1 MDYRIDPKTFRA
13 WLIGA
18 RSPEVKKGRITARTI
33 MGQTLIFYRD
43 ATGRAVALDSL
54 CPHKGV
60 SLADAK
66 MRGDEV
72 ECPYHGWRFDTD
84 GKLTRVPSASASESL
99 PCAKLQRF
107 PIVEQD
113 GWVWVYWGDASE
125 HERGSPPRFPMQED
139 IGWFESVREVKAPP
153 HFILENS
160 FDCVHANFVHAGLAR
175 NQPTQDVTAHME
187 ETSTGVR
194 ITTRELGNTA
204 SSALTRLVP
213 WVSSDLHHTDEL
225 VLPFTAHVNYFFG
238 PIHHQTILTCVPID
252 EETTRVYT
260 RSGVKAGLWTPLVT
274 GFFRV
279 ITPFVIPQDAKV
291 LENQARTVKQYNAR
305 YGHPQQSDV
314 PGFWAMRAYRD
325 FLEGKPARSELR
337 TGDAVYKL

>member
-18 RSPEVKKGRITARTI
+18 RSHEVRTGRITSRQI

-43 ATGRAVALDSL
+43 QAGRPVVLDAL

-60 SLADAK
+60 SLAEGRL
-66 MRGDEV
+66 RGDEV
-72 ECPYHGWRFDTD
+72 ECPYHGWRFDPD
-84 GKLTRVPSASASESL
+84 GALTTVPSAVPGEAL

-107 PIVEQD
+107 PVLEQD
-113 GWVWVYWGDASE
+113 GWVWLFWGQASE
-125 HERGSPPRFPMQED
+125 SERGLPPRYPMHED
-139 IGWFESVREVKAPP
+139 NGWFESVRVVKAPP

-175 NQPTQDVTAHME
+175 NEPNQNVTAKME
-187 ETSTGVR
+187 ETPTGVR
-194 ITTRELGNTA
+194 ITTTETREGN

-213 WVSSDLHHTDEL
+213 WLQSDLHHTDEL
-225 VLPFTAHVNYFFG
+225 ILPFTAHVNYFFG

-252 EETTRVYT
+252 EDTTRVYT
-260 RSGVKAGLWTPLVT
+260 RTGVRAGVVTPLVT
-274 GFFRV
+274 AFFRA
-279 ITPFVIPQDAKV
+279 ITPFVIPQDARV
-291 LENQARTVKQYNAR
+291 LENQARTTKQYGAR
-305 YGHPQQSDV
+305 YGYPQQSDV
-314 PGFWAMRAYRD
+314 PGFWAMRAYRE

-337 TGDAVYKL
+337 TAEALYRL